1 MTLSD
6 VNLLLYAVDAASP
19 RHDAA
24 RAWLEDR
31 LSGSETF
38 AFAWSV
44 LLAFLRLSTRAAVFE
59 HPLTPVQAFDVVEGW
74 LAQPSVVV
82 LHPGDRHH
90 VVMRELLEPLG
101 TAGNLVP
108 DAHLAAL
115 ALEHGASLASSDHDF
130 ARFAGLRW
138 VDPLAPGGNPT

>member
-1 MTLSD
+1 VILPD

-19 RHDAA
+19 RQALA
-24 RAWLEDR
+24 RPWLEDR
-31 LSGSETF
+31 LSGSETV

-44 LLAFLRLSTRAAVFE
+44 LTAFVRLGTQPSVFHE
-59 HPLTPVQAFDVVEGW
+59 PLTSAQAFDLIDGW
-74 LAQPSVVV
+74 LALPAVIVV
-82 LHPGDRHH
+82 HPGDRHQTFL
-90 VVMRELLEPLG
+90 RELLEPLG

-115 ALEHGASLASSDHDF
+115 AIEHGATLASSDHDF

-138 VDPLAPGGNPT
+138 MDPLAG